1 MPEGPE
7 ETKSMESAV
16 RANANNSMPA
26 HLEQG
31 ADGASPLKIRMALKV
46 LVFCCSTVT
55 LSWFFEGLRQCKE
68 VSGIQGP
75 AVLIAGAITTLA
87 LVALQGFFIYCEE
100 RSKGRH
106 TRKIALFDS
115 WYEILTKNK
124 GDSTNRG

>member
-7 ETKSMESAV
+7 EKKSMESAV
-16 RANANNSMPA
+16 RANANNSNPA
-26 HLEQG
+26 LTELG
-31 ADGASPLKIRMALKV
+31 AGGASPLKIRMVLKV
-46 LVFCCSTVT
+46 FVFCCSTVT

-68 VSGIQGP
+68 VPGLQGP
-75 AVLIAGAITTLA
+75 VVLAVGAILTLA

-100 RSKGRH
+100 RSKGGH

-115 WYEILTKNK
+115 WYEILTKKK